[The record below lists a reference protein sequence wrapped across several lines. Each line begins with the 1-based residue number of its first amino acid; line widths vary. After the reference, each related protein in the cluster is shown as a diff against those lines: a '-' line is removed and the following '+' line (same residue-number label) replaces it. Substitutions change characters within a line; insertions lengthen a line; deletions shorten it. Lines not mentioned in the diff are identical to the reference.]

1 MAAPSTPSADLC
13 DAQQK
18 HGNRVWACLQNGLSA
33 TQAAMAQQDTES
45 IWTAA
50 GTVVNSLKRLGE
62 VLSLE
67 LSRRERDSTRATLIS

>member
-1 MAAPSTPSADLC
+1 
-13 DAQQK
+13 
-18 HGNRVWACLQNGLSA
+18 
-33 TQAAMAQQDTES
+33 MAQQDTES
-45 IWTAA
+45 IWKAA